1 MSGLYFLFP
10 CAWDSGIRAGYLR
23 DEVTC
28 LTALFIMSS
37 TSSNRLQRAITAGV
51 NQSLECPKEHRE
63 VAAARLPHWKQDAS
77 IKLCKAHDDPET
89 GAAGQ
94 PTHDH
99 LTTSFRYGYIPWV
112 PTLFEL
118 LNNGWRLSDAEC
130 QPAP

>member
-1 MSGLYFLFP
+1 MP
-10 CAWDSGIRAGYLR
+10 
-23 DEVTC
+23 
-28 LTALFIMSS
+28 
-37 TSSNRLQRAITAGV
+37 
-51 NQSLECPKEHRE
+51 PKDHRE
-63 VAAARLPHWKQDAS
+63 VVAARLPDWKQDAS

-112 PTLFEL
+112 STLFEL

-130 QPAP
+130 QPAS